1 MAAIGNWILT
11 HKGHAFSFNDL
22 DSNVYDLDDIAHA
35 LSLMCRFGGMTDF
48 HYSVAQHSCYM
59 AEEIWR
65 ETHDPVQALDGL
77 MHDAEEYVM
86 GDMKTPLKNMMPE
99 FRAMSAKVDRAIRRE
114 FHQFG
119 VPFEM
124 QPLTKEY
131 DTRILLDEKYAMLPS
146 DTPLL
151 EWAIEKTH
159 KPLGIVIQKWSH
171 GLAETR
177 FRELFKFYSSVYGAS
192 Q

>member
-11 HKGHAFSFNDL
+11 HKGHAFSFEAL

-35 LSLMCRFGGMTDF
+35 LALSCRFGGMTDY

-59 AEEIWR
+59 AEEIFR
-65 ETHDPVQALDGL
+65 ETRDPVAALDGL

-99 FRAMSAKVDRAIRRE
+99 FRAMSARVDAHIRAE
-114 FHQFG
+114 FNKFG
-119 VPFEM
+119 VPLEM

-131 DTRILLDEKYAMLPS
+131 DTRILLDEKYALLPS
-146 DTPLL
+146 DGPVW
-151 EWAIEKTH
+151 EFEKTH
-159 KPLGIVIQKWSH
+159 KPLGIIICKWSPQ
-171 GLAETR
+171 LAEQR
-177 FRELFKFYSSVYGAS
+177 FRELFKFYSSVYGA
-192 Q
+192 